1 MTALPTSYGFIEPR
15 NTLSNSTK
23 EKWVKDVL
31 TNAGIDITKFCGNSA
46 RPAATSYGTKTGLTL
61 QQILEAG
68 GRSNAETF
76 ASYYHQPIETNFGAS
91 II

>member
-15 NTLSNSTK
+15 NTLSNSTI

-31 TNAGIDITKFCGNSA
+31 TNAGIDITKFSGNSA

-61 QQILEAG
+61 QEILEARG
-68 GRSNAETF
+68 WSNAQTF
-76 ASYYHQPIETNFGAS
+76 ATYYHQHIETNFGAS